1 MFRFAL
7 YVLSILVLATQS
19 RADTPLPL
27 QGSALY
33 QRLGNDVYL
42 ASVFSA
48 SADEQQWRQPGTVV
62 ALRMDILT
70 DHLSPRRFYRL
81 WNEGLAINLS
91 EAELSQWSGAMTRF
105 INLLP
110 EDLVAGDQV
119 LISNQRGDCR
129 VRINGIEVLQ
139 LPDGAFANL
148 LLAAWIGK
156 FPQSPALREGLISL
170 PPADRAGTES
180 ALAARHFAAGRDQ
193 VVQGWLA
200 PAAVA
205 AAPSPR
211 VVPAAAV
218 VVPAAAMVAASAA
231 VPVTKE
237 KPAAKPAAVAT
248 PVQKPTPVAAVA
260 PAPAV
265 AAESAVER
273 KPAGSGAAAAVVPA
287 AVPAVPA
294 AGEGAAHADESPA
307 VAGQLA
313 SARYLR
319 SILRHANSKAV
330 YPERALRH
338 RLEGT
343 VMVAITLDEAGQ
355 VLNAETVQSS
365 GSALLDQAAVRAAK
379 QAAPYPQPPA
389 LLTADA
395 LEFDLPFRFALAH

>member
-1 MFRFAL
+1 MFRFFL
-7 YVLSILVLATQS
+7 YVLSFLWLATQAQ
-19 RADTPLPL
+19 ADTALPL

-48 SADEQQWRQPGTVV
+48 SMDEQQWRQPGTAV

-91 EAELSQWSGAMTRF
+91 EAELTQWSGAMTRF

-110 EDLVAGDQV
+110 EDLIAGDQV
-119 LISNQRGDCR
+119 LISNEQGDCR

-139 LPDGAFANL
+139 LPDAAFANL

-156 FPQSPALREGLISL
+156 FPQSPALREGLISM
-170 PPADRAGTES
+170 PPAARAEAGS
-180 ALAARHFAAGRDQ
+180 AVAARHFAAGRAQ
-193 VVQGWLA
+193 VVQGWLTPP
-200 PAAVA
+200 PAAVVIPVA
-205 AAPSPR
+205 VAEVAPLRAAPP
-211 VVPAAAV
+211 VV
-218 VVPAAAMVAASAA
+218 
-231 VPVTKE
+231 KE
-237 KPAAKPAAVAT
+237 KPLPVAAAA
-248 PVQKPTPVAAVA
+248 PVQKPTPVVASSPAASA
-260 PAPAV
+260 KPA
-265 AAESAVER
+265 AAER
-273 KPAGSGAAAAVVPA
+273 KPAAVEPELTDVVSSSAAKVAAVATPQVN
-287 AVPAVPA
+287 
-294 AGEGAAHADESPA
+294 ESSA

-343 VMVAITLDEAGQ
+343 VMVAITLDEEGQ

-365 GSALLDQAAVRAAK
+365 GSALLDQSAVRAAR
-379 QAAPYPQPPA
+379 QAAPYPAPPA
-389 LLTADA
+389 VLSADA